1 MQTIDIKVN
10 LLRKGIS
17 FRAIARQIGV
27 SHNAV
32 ALVANHKLMSR
43 RIMEAIA
50 QALDLD
56 VFTVFP
62 ELQRRNT
69 RRTCSRF

>member
-1 MQTIDIKVN
+1 MKTIEIKVN

-17 FRAIARQIGV
+17 FRAISRKIGV

-43 RIMEAIA
+43 RIMEAVA
-50 QALDLD
+50 AALDLD
-56 VFTVFP
+56 VLTVFP
-62 ELQRRNT
+62 ELEHQRS
-69 RRTCSRF
+69 RRICSKS

>member
-1 MQTIDIKVN
+1 MQTIDIRIN
-10 LLRKGIS
+10 LLRKGLS

-43 RIMEAIA
+43 RIMEALA
-50 QALDLD
+50 AALDLD
-56 VFTVFP
+56 VYTVFP
-62 ELQRRNT
+62 ELQHQSSRRI
-69 RRTCSRF
+69 CSKS